1 MTVAEG
7 LYRIVA
13 RKSAGIASVA
23 DLRVKRIPTLTE
35 TSAVYFL
42 SRMLAREG
50 MSIDDVVFRQIQPLS
65 GIVAALGR
73 GEVDAVVIW
82 EPHSENALRAL
93 KGDVIEF
100 SGKGIYREL

>member
-23 DLRVKRIPTLTE
+23 DLRGKRIATLTE
-35 TSAVYFL
+35 TSSGYFL

-50 MSIDDVVFRQIQPLS
+50 MSIDDVVVRQIQPLS

-73 GEVDAVVIW
+73 GEVDR
-82 EPHSENALRAL
+82 SEERR
-93 KGDVIEF
+93 V
-100 SGKGIYREL
+100 GKECVSTCSTRWSPFH